1 MDTPKMWFCRRII
14 CQIDLYRKAGC
25 LKDAAKVFLEILKSG
40 VAIDIIT
47 FNTMIFTFNTMLQYV
62 LMGHQG
68 RLIKL

>member
-1 MDTPKMWFCRRII
+1 
-14 CQIDLYRKAGC
+14 LYRKAGC
-25 LKDAAKVFLEILKSG
+25 LKDAAKVFVEILKSG